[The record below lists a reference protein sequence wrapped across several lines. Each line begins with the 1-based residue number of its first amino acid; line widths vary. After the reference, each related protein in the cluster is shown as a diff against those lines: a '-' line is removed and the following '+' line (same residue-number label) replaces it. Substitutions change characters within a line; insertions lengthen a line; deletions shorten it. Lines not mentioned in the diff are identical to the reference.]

1 MPPYGKVDLVE
12 VTKGGS
18 VILWSLA
25 ERISAPFSAL
35 DLADPSSPQ
44 RIAEEIERRRSL
56 SGKFLSDDPRQEQ
69 AEVEGECAG
78 AGRSHA
84 SLWQSNAARGKA
96 ALNAISNAG
105 FQSLPYMATYAAT
118 KAFVLHF
125 SGHTSR
131 TRRKCAHVMARASG
145 DQVLRWHLH

>member
-1 MPPYGKVDLVE
+1 
-12 VTKGGS
+12 

-44 RIAEEIERRRSL
+44 RIAEEIEGRRSL

-105 FQSLPYMATYAAT
+105 FQSLPCMATYAAT